1 MIYNLG
7 VFYRHLLFVLFFILK
22 SLSGQNVG
30 CSGITLSSA
39 TNNGNYTIYTY
50 DEGDGIRNG
59 PQYFGS
65 TVYCPENTTNPLAS
79 IIIIPG
85 YANPESSI
93 QSWGPFLAS
102 HGIVCMTI
110 GTNSV
115 FDLVETRR
123 DALKDALISLKSEN
137 DRPSSYLYNKL
148 DTSLIALGGWSMGG
162 GGAQLLAAENQN
174 IKAVVA
180 LCPWIDPLVSSSA
193 LLNHNVPIL
202 FFSGQIDAVAPP
214 NLHAEAQY
222 NYTPSTTTKLIYEV
236 FLGGHTIA
244 NSPSGG
250 QGDVG
255 RMAVSWLK
263 TFLEKDSCYCPL
275 LLSVPGS
282 SSDYQTNLDCSAITS
297 VQNPCLELSV
307 FPNPFKNIITVNK
320 SINNSPY
327 FIYDLYGKS
336 IQEGLV
342 LNGKIDLSKLKKGSY
357 FLLLKN
363 NKSLIYKI

>member
-1 MIYNLG
+1 MFI
-7 VFYRHLLFVLFFILK
+7 RSLLFLLFFAFN
-22 SLSGQNVG
+22 SLSGQGLG
-30 CSGITLSSA
+30 CGGITLSSA
-39 TNNGNYTIYTY
+39 TNAGNHTVYTY
-50 DEGDGIRNG
+50 EESDGIRNG

-65 TVYCPENTTNPLAS
+65 TIYCPENTASPLAS
-79 IIIIPG
+79 IIIVPG

-93 QSWGPFLAS
+93 QNWGPFLAS

-115 FDLVETRR
+115 FDMVETRR
-123 DALKDALISLKSEN
+123 DALKDALISLKAEN
-137 DRPSSYLYNKL
+137 DRAGSYLYNKL
-148 DTSLIALGGWSMGG
+148 DTSLVALGGWSMGG

-174 IKAVVA
+174 IKAVIA
-180 LCPWIDPLVSSSA
+180 LCPWIDPLVSSPA
-193 LLNHNVPIL
+193 LLNHNVPVL
-202 FFSGQIDAVAPP
+202 FFSGQVDAVAPP
-214 NLHAEAQY
+214 NLHAEVQY

-282 SSDYQTNLDCSAITS
+282 SSDYQTNLDCSVITS
-297 VQNPCLELSV
+297 VENPYIDLSV
-307 FPNPFKNIITVNK
+307 FPNPFKNIITVNN
-320 SINNSPY
+320 SLNNKT
-327 FIYDLYGKS
+327 FIVYDLCGRN
-336 IQEGLV
+336 IQSGIV
-342 LNGKIDLSKLKKGSY
+342 LNGKIDLSKIKNGAY
-357 FLLLKN
+357 FLVLKN
-363 NKSLIYKI
+363 SKSLIYKI